1 MITKIEQL
9 LAEVEAFAPKTA
21 ADVEAFRIKMLSK
34 KGAISALMDE
44 FKSVPAEQKRELGQ
58 KLNNL
63 KNVATER
70 INTLKEELGNAA
82 AMSASKIDDMTRPGS
97 EESVGSRHPISI
109 VKNEIVGIFSRL
121 GYTVAD
127 GPEIED
133 DWHVFSALN
142 FPPEHPARDMQ
153 DTFFIES
160 HPDLFATLWTAACLA
175 SLSFTISLLAHTHV
189 HWVNDAI
196 QPPHPLLPP
205 SPHALNLFR
214 VKE

>member
-160 HPDLFATLWTAACLA
+160 HPDVVLRTHTSSIQVRTMERQKPPIRVICPGRVFRNEA
-175 SLSFTISLLAHTHV
+175 ISYRAHCIFHQI
-189 HWVNDAI
+189 A
-196 QPPHPLLPP
+196 P
-205 SPHALNLFR
+205 
-214 VKE
+214 